1 MDKKKFLQQVY
12 SKIKEK
18 GIPQA
23 EIKEDCINIL
33 SDDVVIF
40 KIDSKGGLFYSS
52 DKKIASLVDELHDK
66 IQPIVTDVGEYLK
79 ATETAPELKAR
90 DFNMAYRILAEFND
104 TVFAA
109 TEHSNGSFEFAT
121 WDRHKDSLYHG
132 HYYTD
137 YRAAKQDFAVRSGL
151 IPKQLVFDTEE
162 LIEIYR
168 SLADTESGGYELSD
182 KQEELIEKIQN
193 KIKDSVIDFDKKL
206 KESMEL
212 NDQRMQEQT
221 M

>member
-1 MDKKKFLQQVY
+1 MVHL
-12 SKIKEK
+12 SLPL
-18 GIPQA
+18 GI
-23 EIKEDCINIL
+23 
-33 SDDVVIF
+33 
-40 KIDSKGGLFYSS
+40 
-52 DKKIASLVDELHDK
+52 
-66 IQPIVTDVGEYLK
+66 
-79 ATETAPELKAR
+79 
-90 DFNMAYRILAEFND
+90 
-104 TVFAA
+104 
-109 TEHSNGSFEFAT
+109 
-121 WDRHKDSLYHG
+121 RHKDSLYRG

-137 YRAAKQDFAVRSGL
+137 YRAAKQDFAIRSGL

>member
-33 SDDVVIF
+33 LDDVVIF
-40 KIDSKGGLFYSS
+40 KIDSKDGMFYSS
-52 DKKIASLVDELHDK
+52 DKKISNLVDELHDK

-79 ATETAPELKAR
+79 AMETAPELKAR
-90 DFNMAYRILAEFND
+90 DFSMAYRTLAEFND

-109 TEHSNGSFEFAT
+109 TEHSNGLFEFAT

-132 HYYTD
+132 H
-137 YRAAKQDFAVRSGL
+137 
-151 IPKQLVFDTEE
+151 
-162 LIEIYR
+162 
-168 SLADTESGGYELSD
+168 
-182 KQEELIEKIQN
+182 
-193 KIKDSVIDFDKKL
+193 
-206 KESMEL
+206 
-212 NDQRMQEQT
+212 
-221 M
+221 